1 MAGFRGRG
9 TDTGLLRLKVRP
21 RLTESWSRVSEWI
34 HSDEERVIAR
44 VLLRGLMQTARGDIE
59 TAASSVQGARSEGGL
74 ENPESIRLLRIS
86 IRRIEYQ
93 ITTMSEV
100 DPTIR
105 VGEITDR
112 LHHVGEPFGELRDS
126 EIISERVAKVLGER
140 RHTVEGTRL
149 LELSAEERGRAQ
161 RASDDALDSG
171 EVHSVLDALNEF
183 RRRLPSDAI
192 TPAMARPVAQQ
203 AVRAT
208 WRTIKR
214 SAKQAKKSG
223 EDDDLHKL
231 RRTVKRS
238 VYSTRGFSYVLGPP
252 SEEFAARLVVLQKAL
267 GRQHD
272 RVIVSEWFRDAGK
285 NDESLAPLADEAS
298 REERRRADSGADEWA
313 GPWKLVRELRPK
325 ESVMTTY
332 SFFDERT

>member
-1 MAGFRGRG
+1 M
-9 TDTGLLRLKVRP
+9 
-21 RLTESWSRVSEWI
+21 SEWI
-34 HSDEERVIAR
+34 HGDEERVIAR
-44 VLLRGLMQTARGDIE
+44 VLLRGLVHIARGDIE
-59 TAASSVQGARSEGGL
+59 TAASAVQGARSDGGL
-74 ENPESIRLLRIS
+74 ENPESIRLLRIA

-93 ITTMSEV
+93 ITTMSDV
-100 DPTIR
+100 DPTLR
-105 VGEITDR
+105 VGELMDR
-112 LHHVGEPFGELRDS
+112 LHHLGEPFGELRDT
-126 EIISERVAKVLGER
+126 EIISERVTKVLGDR
-140 RHTVEGTRL
+140 RHSVEGKRL
-149 LELSAEERGRAQ
+149 VELITEQRDRAQ
-161 RASDDALDSG
+161 RSSDDALESG
-171 EVHSVLDALNEF
+171 ELRFVLDALNEF

-208 WRTIKR
+208 WSAIKR
-214 SAKQAKKSG
+214 SAKLAKKSG

-285 NDESLAPLADEAS
+285 SDESLASLAGEAS

-313 GPWKLVRELRPK
+313 GPWKMVRELRPK
-325 ESVMTTY
+325 DSVMTTY

>member
-1 MAGFRGRG
+1 M
-9 TDTGLLRLKVRP
+9 
-21 RLTESWSRVSEWI
+21 SERI
-34 HSDEERVIAR
+34 HSDEERIIAR
-44 VLLRGLMQTARGDIE
+44 VLLRGLVQIARGDIE
-59 TAASSVQGARSEGGL
+59 STAASVMEARSLGGP
-74 ENPESIRLLRIS
+74 ENPESIRLLRIA

-93 ITTMSEV
+93 MMTMSDV
-100 DPTIR
+100 DPSLR
-105 VGEITDR
+105 VGELTDR
-112 LHHVGEPFGELRDS
+112 LHRAGEPFGELRDS

-140 RHTVEGTRL
+140 RHTVEGKRL
-149 LELSAEERGRAQ
+149 VELIAEQRDRAQ

-171 EVHSVLDALNEF
+171 ELRSVLEELNEF

-208 WRTIKR
+208 WSAVKR
-214 SAKQAKKSG
+214 SAKLAKKSG

-272 RVIVSEWFRDAGK
+272 RVIVAEWFRDAGE
-285 NDESLAPLADEAS
+285 NDESLTSLAAEAS
-298 REERRRADSGADEWA
+298 REERRRADSGSHEWV
-313 GPWKLVRELRPK
+313 GPWKMVRKLRPK

-332 SFFDERT
+332 SFFD

>member
-1 MAGFRGRG
+1 M
-9 TDTGLLRLKVRP
+9 
-21 RLTESWSRVSEWI
+21 SEWV
-34 HSDEERVIAR
+34 HSDEERIIAR
-44 VLLRGLMQTARGDIE
+44 VLLRGLVHVARGDIE
-59 TAASSVQGARSEGGL
+59 TSAASIQAARSRGGV
-74 ENPESIRLLRIS
+74 ENPESIRLLRIA

-93 ITTMSEV
+93 VMTMGDV
-100 DPTIR
+100 DPSLR
-105 VGEITDR
+105 VGEVTDR
-112 LHHVGEPFGELRDS
+112 LHRVGEPFGELRDT

-140 RHTVEGTRL
+140 RHTVEGKRL
-149 LELSAEERGRAQ
+149 TELIAEERSRAQ

-171 EVHSVLDALNEF
+171 ELRSVLDALDEF
-183 RRRLPSDAI
+183 RWRLPSDAI

-208 WRTIKR
+208 WSSVKR
-214 SAKQAKKSG
+214 SAKLAKKSG

-238 VYSTRGFSYVLGPP
+238 IYSTRGFSYVLGPP

-272 RVIVSEWFRDAGK
+272 RVIVSEWFRDAGE
-285 NDESLAPLADEAS
+285 NDESLASLANEAS
-298 REERRRADSGADEWA
+298 REERRRADRGADEWVGA
-313 GPWKLVRELRPK
+313 WKMVRELRPK

-332 SFFDERT
+332 SFFD